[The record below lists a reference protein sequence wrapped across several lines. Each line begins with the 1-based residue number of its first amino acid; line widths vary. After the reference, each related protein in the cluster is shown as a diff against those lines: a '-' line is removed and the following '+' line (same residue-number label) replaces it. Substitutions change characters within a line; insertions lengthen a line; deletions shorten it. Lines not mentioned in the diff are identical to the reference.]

1 MTSETLSLNA
11 PTDVDVTLA
20 SAQSGNKPDRLCWF
34 GDLALGLFIHWNL
47 DVQLGMVISH
57 SLVGAS
63 HDYVERYFTQLP
75 RTFCPTRF
83 DPDEWARLARVAGF
97 RYVVFTTKHHCG
109 FCMFDT
115 ATTDFSVMH
124 TPFGQDVTR
133 WVVEAF
139 RKQGLAIGL
148 YFSPDDF
155 SVLRRQGIEIARGRS
170 EVDPVNNAELM
181 AINRAQIREL
191 LSNYGAID
199 LVFLD
204 GQPEGLKQLAW
215 ELQPDI
221 VVTRGDIAT
230 PEQQVPD
237 APLPMPWE
245 SCVTMATAWQY
256 QPTNEIYKSGR
267 ELITLLAE
275 TRAKGGNL
283 LLNVGPKP
291 NGELPTEQTERLM
304 ELGLWNFVNG
314 EAIFG
319 ARPWHATREDGV
331 WYTRAPEADTVYAIL
346 TDLTWGETEA
356 AAAHSWTQGERIYG
370 KRANITLHRVR
381 ATPETEIQILGQTGR
396 TLEYRDTI
404 DPRPRWRQDED
415 GLHLTV
421 MSAQRI
427 YDMWGWTNPIV
438 VKITHAA

>member
-1 MTSETLSLNA
+1 MPAQSLSLNA
-11 PTDVDVTLA
+11 ATDIDITQA
-20 SAQSGNKPDRLCWF
+20 TAHSGNKPERLRWF
-34 GDLALGLFIHWNL
+34 GDLALGLFIHWSL
-47 DVQLGMVISH
+47 DVQLGVVISH

-63 HDYVERYFTQLP
+63 PDYVERYFTELP

-83 DPDEWARLARVAGF
+83 DPDEWARLAKVAGF
-97 RYVVFTTKHHCG
+97 RYVVFTTKHHSG
-109 FCMFDT
+109 FCMFET
-115 ATTDFSVMH
+115 ATTDFGVMH
-124 TPFGQDVTR
+124 TPFGQDITR
-133 WVVEAF
+133 QVIEAF
-139 RKQGLAIGL
+139 RRQGLAIGL

-155 SVLRRQGIEIARGRS
+155 SVLRRQGIEIARSRP
-170 EVDPVNNAELM
+170 EVDPINNPELM

-191 LSNYGAID
+191 LTNYGPID
-199 LVFLD
+199 LIFFD

-230 PEQQVPD
+230 PEQHVPD

-245 SCVTMATAWQY
+245 SCVTMGTAWQY
-256 QPTNEIYKSGR
+256 QPTNETYKSGR
-267 ELITLLAE
+267 ELIEMLAE

-291 NGELPTEQTERLM
+291 NGELPDVQTGLLM

-319 ARPWHATREDGV
+319 SRPWHVTREDGV
-331 WYTRAPEADTVYAIL
+331 WYTRAPEDDTVYAII
-346 TDLTWGETEA
+346 TDAAWGESEA
-356 AAAHSWTQGERIYG
+356 AAAHSWAKGERIYG
-370 KRANITLHRVR
+370 KRASFTLRRVR
-381 ATPETEIQILGQTGR
+381 ATAESQIQLLGQTGR
-396 TLEYRDTI
+396 HLEYRDNI
-404 DPRPRWRQDED
+404 DPRPRWRQDDD
-415 GLHLTV
+415 GLHITV

>member
-1 MTSETLSLNA
+1 MPAQSLSLNA
-11 PTDVDVTLA
+11 ATDIDITQA
-20 SAQSGNKPDRLCWF
+20 TAQSGNKPEHLRWF
-34 GDLALGLFIHWNL
+34 GDLALGLFIHWSL

-63 HDYVERYFTQLP
+63 SDYVERYFTELP

-83 DPDEWARLARVAGF
+83 DPDEWARLAKVAGF
-97 RYVVFTTKHHCG
+97 RYVVFTTKHHSG
-109 FCMFDT
+109 FCMFET

-124 TPFGQDVTR
+124 TPFRQDITR
-133 WVVEAF
+133 RVIEAF
-139 RKQGLAIGL
+139 RRQGLGIGL

-155 SVLRRQGIEIARGRS
+155 SVLRRQGIEIARSRP
-170 EVDPVNNAELM
+170 EVDPVNNPELM

-191 LSNYGAID
+191 LSNYGPID
-199 LVFLD
+199 LIFFD

-230 PEQQVPD
+230 PEQHVPD

-245 SCVTMATAWQY
+245 SCITMGTAWQY
-256 QPTNEIYKSGR
+256 QPTNETYKSGR
-267 ELITLLAE
+267 ELIEMLAE

-283 LLNVGPKP
+283 LLNVGPKAD
-291 NGELPTEQTERLM
+291 GELPAEQTGLLM

-319 ARPWHATREDGV
+319 SRPWQVTREDGV
-331 WYTRAPEADTVYAIL
+331 WYTRAPEDDTVYAII
-346 TDLTWGETEA
+346 TDVAWSDSE
-356 AAAHSWTQGERIYG
+356 AAAHSWAKGERIYG
-370 KRANITLHRVR
+370 RRASFTLHRVR
-381 ATPETEIQILGQTGR
+381 ATADTQIQLLGQTGR
-396 TLEYRDTI
+396 HLEYRDNI
-404 DPRPRWRQDED
+404 DPRPRWSQDD
-415 GLHLTV
+415 AGLHITI